1 MTLKAVITKCPCF
14 LFHRAEL
21 RNREMTD
28 LGVQALNV
36 VLFAL
41 QLSLFCGGLLIA
53 HRYGKLPAA
62 VKSMQDHI
70 NLSALI
76 CFKHPVL
83 YIFCPRKVSSTF
95 AHFMHFRSVKTWLNL
110 LHSTAIITKG
120 AVSNNPHY
128 ANHPKS
134 GCNIQWKG
142 NKKTDMHLHSFRLNK
157 RRRER
162 ERCLW
167 GTSKRPAAL
176 CCHFSPV
183 AFDTFSQLIISND

>member
-36 VLFAL
+36 GLFAL
-41 QLSLFCGGLLIA
+41 QLSLFRGGLLIA
-53 HRYGKLPAA
+53 RRYGKLPVA

-70 NLSALI
+70 NLLALI
-76 CFKHPVL
+76 CFKRPAL

-110 LHSTAIITKG
+110 LHSTAIVIKG

-134 GCNIQWKG
+134 GCNSGKETKNLTYTFTAFVLIRGDVNGKDACGEFPKAPQLCVV
-142 NKKTDMHLHSFRLNK
+142 TFLLLHSIHLVSS
-157 RRRER
+157 
-162 ERCLW
+162 L
-167 GTSKRPAAL
+167 
-176 CCHFSPV
+176 
-183 AFDTFSQLIISND
+183 